1 MRSRCARFVFWGN
14 IELHKKNRPFE
25 ISFHIYL
32 SFLFVISLN
41 IFIFAFEIHYSKYM
55 TAVQLNTMNTEL
67 WQSIGAIADS
77 EPLMRRLTRYAKKLV
92 KEKEDPTLM
101 TKEEFFAKL
110 DRAEEQVQR
119 GEYVSFDSV
128 EELDRY
134 IRGQQ

>member
-1 MRSRCARFVFWGN
+1 
-14 IELHKKNRPFE
+14 
-25 ISFHIYL
+25 
-32 SFLFVISLN
+32 
-41 IFIFAFEIHYSKYM
+41 M
-55 TAVQLNTMNTEL
+55 TAVQLNAMNTEL
-67 WQSIGAIADS
+67 WQSIGAIADC
-77 EPLMRRLTRYAKKLV
+77 EPLMKRLTRYAKKLA

-110 DRAEEQVQR
+110 DRAEKQVQR